1 MTTPTSAGSGGAG
14 PAFSFLTTA
23 YRSEQTLPRTVES
36 VLAQT
41 EDDWE
46 LIVVDNGYSDAIVE
60 AVTPYLDDP
69 RIHLLRQEN
78 KGPVGGT
85 MAAAGAATGRYL
97 VPLNSDDAVTP
108 DFCARTGQ
116 VLASDPGI
124 SAVTCDAYQFVDPGE
139 QRLARTYLS
148 SAGQRAT
155 PDERRPLRVADVIDG
170 PSPYY
175 SASIRREVWD
185 AMGGL
190 HSETPMVDD
199 LDFWLRVLVAGY
211 DVRLIPDR
219 LGRFRVE
226 AGSESRPT
234 DADKI
239 ENFEAQREQALS
251 RAADAS
257 DDPDAQA
264 ALDRVLRRLRYV
276 QSLRRARLSFRAGEV
291 DAAQHHAGVAYDQ
304 RRTLRVAA
312 ILLAL
317 RRVPG
322 LLSAVHPAKRRLQ
335 ARVDRARWLGWRR
348 SPSRVRRGRRTS

>member
-1 MTTPTSAGSGGAG
+1 VTTTTESSGRAG

-23 YRSEQTLPRTVES
+23 YQSEQTLPRTVQS

-60 AVTPYLDDP
+60 ALAPYLDDP
-69 RIHLLRQEN
+69 RIRLVRQEN
-78 KGPVGGT
+78 KGPVGGM
-85 MAAAGAATGRYL
+85 MAAAELATGRYM

-124 SAVTCDAYQFVDPGE
+124 AAVTCDAYLFVDPGE
-139 QRLARTYLS
+139 QRLARSYLR
-148 SAGQRAT
+148 SAGL
-155 PDERRPLRVADVIDG
+155 RRVLDGPEPLRMADVIDG
-170 PSPYY
+170 PNPYY
-175 SASIRREVWD
+175 TAPIRREVWD

-190 HSETPMVDD
+190 HSDTPMVDD
-199 LDFWLRVLVAGY
+199 LDFWLRTLVAGY

-219 LGRFRVE
+219 LGRYRME

-234 DADKI
+234 DVHRT
-239 ENFEAQREQALS
+239 EQFEAQREQALS
-251 RAADAS
+251 SAAEAS
-257 DDPDAQA
+257 QDPEAHA
-264 ALDRVLRRLRYV
+264 ALDRVLPRLRYV
-276 QSLRRARLSFRAGEV
+276 QSLRRARLSFRDGDV
-291 DAAQHHAGVAYDQ
+291 NAARHHAGVAYAQ

-317 RRVPG
+317 RLSPG
-322 LLSAVHPAKRRLQ
+322 LLAVVHPIKRGLQ
-335 ARVDRARWLGWRR
+335 ARVDQVRERGARRWL
-348 SPSRVRRGRRTS
+348 SRDRRTRKAS